1 MTRKEL
7 IESIETLCKAVSEK
21 SSEEKKITILENIKP
36 SSFGWIM
43 EEVIYYVEMN

>member
-7 IESIETLCKAVSEK
+7 IECIETLCKAVSDK
-21 SSEEKKITILENIKP
+21 SSEEKKITVLEDIKP

-43 EEVIYYVEMN
+43 EEVINYIEMF

>member
-7 IESIETLCKAVSEK
+7 IECIETLCKAVSAK
-21 SSEEKKITILENIKP
+21 SSEEKKITVLEDIKP

-43 EEVIYYVEMN
+43 EEVINYIEMF